1 MSDFRIFHILER
13 LNGAYLVYLVASLDL
28 GSSSVFKT
36 FLFQPK
42 NVNIHFNF

>member
-28 GSSSVFKT
+28 GQ
-36 FLFQPK
+36 LFSIQEILVQPK